1 MIPAVWHLGKNS
13 WDTALPTFVLSGV
26 KHCEILGI
34 ENLHLDGTL
43 PVGVILIPG
52 RHSTKTYG
60 EVNAC
65 AARFARVVFCI
76 YADEEGVYDSTELE
90 HPDSAIWWMMPP
102 YGRQLVDRALPTGW
116 PLQAPGL
123 IAQAGHPPRI
133 YDWSFYGQVTHV
145 RRRQCAEVMRTMRN
159 GKLLETA
166 GFTQGVP
173 HDEYYRIM
181 VQSKFVICPSGPC
194 TVDSFRICEALEAGC
209 IPIADDC
216 TPDPNFPSGY
226 WNYVFEE
233 TKLSFPV
240 VRDWA
245 KLPQVI
251 DEWLYNWESNAED
264 CAMWWRAKKSS
275 WIDKMKSDV
284 RMCRP

>member
-1 MIPAVWHLGKNS
+1 MIPAIWTLGKFS
-13 WDTALPTFVLSGV
+13 WDVALPQFILSGV
-26 KHCEILGI
+26 HTCEILGL
-34 ENLHLDGTL
+34 ENVYIDGH
-43 PVGVILIPG
+43 VAVILIPG
-52 RHSTKTYG
+52 RHSLKLYK
-60 EVNAC
+60 EINAC
-65 AARFARVVFCI
+65 AARFDRVIFFL
-76 YADEEGVYDSTELE
+76 YGDEEGSFDSTRLE
-90 HPDSAIWWMMPP
+90 HPNKILWWAMPP
-102 YGRQLVDRALPTGW
+102 FKKQTVDQAVPNGW
-116 PLQAPGL
+116 PTQAPGL
-123 IAQAGHPPRI
+123 IAQAGNLPRI
-133 YDWSFYGQVTHV
+133 FEWSFYGQSTHV
-145 RRRQCAEVMRTMRN
+145 RRRECCAALREMRN

-173 HDEYYRIM
+173 HDEYYRVM
-181 VQSKFVICPSGPC
+181 VQSLMVACPSGPC

-233 TKLSFPV
+233 TKLPFPV
-240 VRDWA
+240 LGNWA